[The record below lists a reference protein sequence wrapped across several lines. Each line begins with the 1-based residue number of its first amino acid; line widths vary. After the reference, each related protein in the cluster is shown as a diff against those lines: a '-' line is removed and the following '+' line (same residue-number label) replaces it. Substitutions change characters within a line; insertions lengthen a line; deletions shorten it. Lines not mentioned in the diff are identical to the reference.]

1 MNLGASIRTITRM
14 SLPIN
19 SLFKFNQFD
28 RAENI
33 KLDKVDDVSSRSLYY
48 YTRHVRCKTEWR
60 RGKREGKPMSSRR
73 ERRSKE
79 RKRAIVSR
87 SFSRTLTVKLQCA
100 FIRDRFNSATVFL
113 PPIPRREI
121 INFRRDS
128 L

>member
-1 MNLGASIRTITRM
+1 MTFHRDPSIITLVTYGVKQSGGEEKGRENRCHRRR
-14 SLPIN
+14 LVE
-19 SLFKFNQFD
+19 KDD
-28 RAENI
+28 R
-33 KLDKVDDVSSRSLYY
+33 
-48 YTRHVRCKTEWR
+48 
-60 RGKREGKPMSSRR
+60 
-73 ERRSKE
+73 KE

-128 L
+128 S